1 MQINGKKKIKLINF
15 LITLVLIVG
24 FLSGCSLIDMLI
36 QGSGDVYFYSMG
48 MDGSSDTTVN
58 SSLDY
63 RKEGY
68 TIIMS
73 NGNDEMTEAE
83 ALILKGTTSFR
94 VTLESD
100 KIAPD
105 SARIVKKLDK
115 GWHVVQPFTLPL
127 LEKGTY
133 TLIGTTDTSPLRV
146 NTVTLTIK

>member
-48 MDGSSDTTVN
+48 MEGSSNTPVN
-58 SSLDY
+58 YSLDY

-73 NGNDEMTEAE
+73 FGNNEMTEAE
-83 ALILKGTTSFR
+83 ALILKGTTSFS

-100 KIAPD
+100 EITPD
-105 SARIVKKLDK
+105 SASIIKKLDK

-133 TLIGTTDTSPLRV
+133 TLIGTTVGVRV
-146 NTVTLTIK
+146 DTVTLTIE